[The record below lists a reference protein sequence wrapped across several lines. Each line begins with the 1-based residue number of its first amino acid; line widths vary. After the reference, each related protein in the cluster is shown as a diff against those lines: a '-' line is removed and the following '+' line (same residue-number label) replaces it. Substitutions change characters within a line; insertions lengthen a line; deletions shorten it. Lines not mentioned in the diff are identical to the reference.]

1 MANELFNIVFQGKIQ
16 PDCELSQVKE
26 QLGRL
31 FNVGDDKLNMMFSGK
46 PVVIKKSA
54 DRATAQKFLQAMKKA
69 GAVAHAVTTDGKP
82 VDLFSSEQ
90 AAPTPQQQ
98 QPKPAPETTPTTS
111 SEGGLTLAAVGE
123 QIIPT
128 QEFVEGSFNT
138 EGMTMAPP
146 GSDVTDPEPPPPPF
160 EANLSDLDMAEAG
173 EQILDP
179 NTPAAETRGATYSL
193 NK

>member
-1 MANELFNIVFQGKIQ
+1 MADELFNIVFQGKIQ
-16 PDCELSQVKE
+16 PDSELVQVKE

-31 FNVGDDKLNMMFSGK
+31 FNVGDDKLDVMFSGK
-46 PVVIKKSA
+46 AVVIKKSA

-69 GAVAHAVTTDGKP
+69 GAIANAVTLDGKA
-82 VDLFSSEQ
+82 VDLLNSEQ
-90 AAPTPQQQ
+90 AESAPPQQPEPTP
-98 QPKPAPETTPTTS
+98 AAEPETSS
-111 SEGGLTLAAVGE
+111 SEGLTLAAPGE

-160 EANLSDLDMAEAG
+160 QAKVDDLDMAEAG

-179 NTPAAETRGATYSL
+179 NTPVAETRGTTYNF